1 MARDDYLELKG
12 ICQFE
17 MKIDLTYRSIE
28 GPTAY
33 VIKAITFENSI
44 SDFKCC
50 LLSPVVKWS
59 EDFAVISIGKEP
71 VFDDEAQRIID
82 ERLDRNGNMLAYC
95 NEESLAIIVSS
106 RLMHCQ
112 TLVKMFT
119 EFFSDDR
126 WVSYYDDN
134 KVKVSATPHISFKG
148 NSINIKPA
156 TPAEWLRNA
165 GGGAYFRKRVGSAF
179 IY

>member
-12 ICQFE
+12 ICRFE
-17 MKIDLTYRSIE
+17 MEIDLTYRSIE

-33 VIKAITFENSI
+33 KIKKVTWEDINIGEYNGYHVR
-44 SDFKCC
+44 
-50 LLSPVVKWS
+50 PVVKWY

-71 VFDDEAQRIID
+71 IFDDETQRIID

-156 TPAEWLRNA
+156 TPAE
-165 GGGAYFRKRVGSAF
+165 
-179 IY
+179 

>member
-59 EDFAVISIGKEP
+59 EDLAEDFAVISIGKEP

-106 RLMHCQ
+106 RLMH
-112 TLVKMFT
+112 
-119 EFFSDDR
+119 
-126 WVSYYDDN
+126 
-134 KVKVSATPHISFKG
+134 
-148 NSINIKPA
+148 
-156 TPAEWLRNA
+156 
-165 GGGAYFRKRVGSAF
+165 
-179 IY
+179 